1 MSRWT
6 IDEPTTLEF
15 DGVVAL
21 RATLIAGSVSVVAGT
36 GRPAVHVEGVDGPP
50 LQIAH
55 EAGMLSITHEKLIEG
70 VLSWLRTQQASAH
83 VTVTVPPDCPVSLNL
98 VSADAVISGISA
110 RTQVRSAT
118 GDVTLHDVTGDI
130 EANTVSGDVEAQGLD
145 GRVGF
150 VSASGE
156 LALAGGSPE
165 RLTAR
170 TISGRISVDVDLLGD
185 ARTEIQTVTADV
197 AVRLPERASAT
208 VALGSGTGRV
218 EASFPELARQD
229 RAIARSVSGKL
240 GDGSANLT
248 VNTISG
254 NVTLLSRPAHDALED

>member
-36 GRPAVHVEGVDGPP
+36 GRPSVHVDSVDGPP
-50 LQIAH
+50 LQVAH
-55 EAGMLSITHEKLIEG
+55 EAGMLAITHEKLIEG
-70 VLSWLRTQQASAH
+70 VLSWLRTQKASAH
-83 VTVTVPPDCPVSLNL
+83 VTVTVPADCPVSLNL
-98 VSADAVISGISA
+98 VSADAVITGIHA

-118 GDVTLHDVTGDI
+118 GDVTLHDVAGDI
-130 EANTVSGDVEAQGLD
+130 EANTVSGDVEASGLD
-145 GRVGF
+145 GRVTF
-150 VSASGE
+150 ISASGE
-156 LALAGGSPE
+156 LALAGGSLD
-165 RLTAR
+165 RLAAR
-170 TISGRISVDVDLLGD
+170 SISGRVSADVELRGEG
-185 ARTEIQTVTADV
+185 RTEIQTVSADV
-197 AVRLPERASAT
+197 AVRLPEHAST
-208 VALGSGTGRV
+208 RVVLNSGTGRV

-240 GDGSANLT
+240 GDGSADLT